1 MGGMEQLVTFGL
13 IFIAGILT
21 ASALYTIVYLAGR
34 KANSDEFDERG
45 FYGKKRR

>member
-1 MGGMEQLVTFGL
+1 MEQFITFGF

-34 KANSDEFDERG
+34 KGQSDELDERG